1 MKLYYSKGTCSE
13 TIKIVLHELQ
23 LPCQFE
29 AVRLRAKKTESGQ
42 DFLRINPKGVVPTLE
57 LDNGEILTENVAIL
71 IYLVELAKNQ
81 SLLPPFGDNNRY
93 RVLEWLS
100 FISSDVHKS
109 CGPLFN
115 ASLPEEIKN
124 TFFKPL
130 LEKKLDFINTQI
142 ADKTYLVGEAF
153 TLPDAYLY
161 IVMSWLPYLGL
172 ELSQWEH
179 CFRYYQ
185 NLSERPSIAMLQMAK
200 VG

>member
-13 TIKIVLHELQ
+13 TIKIVLHELE

-42 DFLRINPKGVVPTLE
+42 DFLKLNPKGAVPTLE
-57 LDNGEILTENVAIL
+57 LDDGEILTENVAIL
-71 IYLVELAKNQ
+71 VYLVELAKNQ
-81 SLLPPFGDNNRY
+81 SLLPPLGDSRRY

-100 FISSDVHKS
+100 YISSDVHKS

-115 ASLPEEIKN
+115 ANLPEEVKS

-130 LEKKLDFINTQI
+130 LEKKFDFINNQI
-142 ADKTYLVGEAF
+142 ADKPYLVGNTF
-153 TLPDAYLY
+153 TLPDAYLF

-172 ELSQWEH
+172 DLNQWQH
-179 CFRYYQ
+179 CSRYYL
-185 NLSERPSIAMLQMAK
+185 NLSKRPSIAMLQMAK